1 MAPGTWRHMGD
12 SLPVTS
18 PEIMRKTYISI
29 KNIYLF
35 HMESV
40 LLKPCH
46 EPERS
51 KGILKMAVTAL
62 MLTKISAQSS
72 QLQKQM
78 YFLNSQFSECNY
90 VLMTTLKGNYSG
102 TQFHTYCP

>member
-51 KGILKMAVTAL
+51 KGILKRILSLCQQGMEIKPEPDSL
-62 MLTKISAQSS
+62 
-72 QLQKQM
+72 
-78 YFLNSQFSECNY
+78 
-90 VLMTTLKGNYSG
+90 
-102 TQFHTYCP
+102 